1 MREMLFKAVLAGD
14 KSTFSVTVT
23 AEEAVT
29 AGAATDKDD
38 ADSDE
43 AERFSRGGVVMV
55 RETSAAGWGGG
66 TLSRWLLLELG
77 VVFTVVWIEEALE

>member
-14 KSTFSVTVT
+14 KSTFSVTVV
-23 AEEAVT
+23 EAAVA

-38 ADSDE
+38 ADNDDVD
-43 AERFSRGGVVMV
+43 RFSKGGVVIV
-55 RETSAAGWGGG
+55 RETSAAGCGGG